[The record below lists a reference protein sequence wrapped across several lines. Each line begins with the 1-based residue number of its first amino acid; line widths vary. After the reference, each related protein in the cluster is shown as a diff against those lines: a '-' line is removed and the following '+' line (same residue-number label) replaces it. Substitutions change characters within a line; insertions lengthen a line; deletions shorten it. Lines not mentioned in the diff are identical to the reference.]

1 MFNQNT
7 TSYSEDRRNLYI
19 AMGFAG
25 MSLISYSEVTNPIM
39 EKTTQTSYVEVEK
52 VELDDSTELT
62 QHAMNLAQASLAEDW
77 DDENDEHWESFL

>member
-1 MFNQNT
+1 MFNQYP
-7 TSYSEDRRNLYI
+7 TSYSEDHRNLYL

-39 EKTTQTSYVEVEK
+39 EHSSQTTYVEVEK
-52 VELDDSTELT
+52 VEIDDSAELT

-77 DDENDEHWESFL
+77 DEENDEHWESFL